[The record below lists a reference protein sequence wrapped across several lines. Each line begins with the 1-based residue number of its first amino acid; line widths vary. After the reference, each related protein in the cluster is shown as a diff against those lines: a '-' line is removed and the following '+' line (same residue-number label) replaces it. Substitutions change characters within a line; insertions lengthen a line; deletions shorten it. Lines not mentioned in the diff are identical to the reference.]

1 MKKKKSK
8 KKFNLRKILKGFTLV
23 ELLAVI
29 VILAVIMII
38 AIPAVLSTMTTA
50 KQKSF
55 VEFVQKVSNRTQE
68 QYFNDTQF
76 GKLSLQSGNNI
87 IIYDITKDLGIT
99 STGNFKGV
107 ALIWNDY
114 YSFQITL
121 IVYDD
126 TYLFGDIVYD
136 KNTPANAKEI
146 SADNVRMK
154 KEYEAQTGFTVN
166 DDLINYEYIYSLY
179 ALNKCISTQFIIYNM
194 TTGEKRLLPANITQA
209 DETTCELTNI
219 EYNKMKE
226 AFGI

>member
-1 MKKKKSK
+1 MKKSK

-99 STGNFKGV
+99 ST
-107 ALIWNDY
+107 
-114 YSFQITL
+114 
-121 IVYDD
+121 
-126 TYLFGDIVYD
+126 
-136 KNTPANAKEI
+136 
-146 SADNVRMK
+146 
-154 KEYEAQTGFTVN
+154 
-166 DDLINYEYIYSLY
+166 
-179 ALNKCISTQFIIYNM
+179 
-194 TTGEKRLLPANITQA
+194 
-209 DETTCELTNI
+209 
-219 EYNKMKE
+219 
-226 AFGI
+226 